1 MTAQARAL
9 ARLRA
14 RLMAHPRRPA
24 GRPGLRAEDEAD
36 VALSRAARVA
46 RHSDEW
52 VRDRLH
58 ALRNQAPL
66 RAQRVPLTRMDGWV
80 IDPVTGN
87 ITHRGGRFFTIL
99 GVTARHRREA
109 GDLHWDQPCIDQP
122 EIGILG
128 ILAARFDG
136 LLHFCLKA
144 KEEPGNI
151 HGVQLSPTVQ
161 ATYSNYTGGHGGR
174 RPLLVDYF
182 LHPPADRVLVARLQ
196 TEDGGRFLYKSNRNL
211 IVRAEDGGPP
221 DLPDR
226 FLWLTLRQICD
237 LMNHDNVINAC
248 TRSVLSALI

>member
-1 MTAQARAL
+1 MNAQARTL

-14 RLMAHPRRPA
+14 RLLARPRCDA
-24 GRPGLRAEDEAD
+24 GLPGLRPEDEAD

-52 VRDRLH
+52 IRDRLH
-58 ALRNQAPL
+58 ALRNQSGL
-66 RAQRVPLTRMDGWV
+66 RTQRIPLTRMKGWRV
-80 IDPVTGN
+80 DSATGN
-87 ITHRGGRFFTIL
+87 LVHEAGRFFTIL
-99 GVTARHRREA
+99 GVTARHHREA
-109 GDLHWDQPCIDQP
+109 GDLRWDQPCIDQP
-122 EIGILG
+122 EVGILG

-174 RPLLVDYF
+174 RPMLVDYF
-182 LHPPADRVLVARLQ
+182 LHPPADRILFARLQ

-211 IVRAEDGGPP
+211 IVRVEDGGPP
-221 DLPDR
+221 QLTER
-226 FLWLTLRQICD
+226 FLWLTLRQISD
-237 LMNHDNVINAC
+237 LLHHDNVINAC
-248 TRSVLSALI
+248 TRSVLAALL

>member
-1 MTAQARAL
+1 M
-9 ARLRA
+9 
-14 RLMAHPRRPA
+14 
-24 GRPGLRAEDEAD
+24 
-36 VALSRAARVA
+36 
-46 RHSDEW
+46 
-52 VRDRLH
+52 
-58 ALRNQAPL
+58 
-66 RAQRVPLTRMDGWV
+66 

-144 KEEPGNI
+144 KEEPGHI

-182 LHPPADRVLVARLQ
+182 LHPPADRILVARLQ